1 MTFAEPSVSIVKT
14 KDKTIKLTLEPV
26 EANKQMVWTS
36 SDESV
41 ATVVQ
46 NMNAVYPLEAIVV
59 AHKVG
64 KTTIK
69 AEAQDGSGMSATC
82 EVENV
87 TGYQIYRLNTKT
99 KKYEKIARRN
109 FLRIILFSSC

>member
-1 MTFAEPSVSIVKT
+1 
-14 KDKTIKLTLEPV
+14 
-26 EANKQMVWTS
+26 MVWTS

-64 KTTIK
+64 KATIK

-82 EVENV
+82 EVEV
-87 TGYQIYRLNTKT
+87 TPLMASDLSLQTASVVRTIPTQLEAKVSPADADN
-99 KKYEKIARRN
+99 KKLKWTSLTPDVATITPIRDKIA
-109 FLRIILFSSC
+109 ISCM